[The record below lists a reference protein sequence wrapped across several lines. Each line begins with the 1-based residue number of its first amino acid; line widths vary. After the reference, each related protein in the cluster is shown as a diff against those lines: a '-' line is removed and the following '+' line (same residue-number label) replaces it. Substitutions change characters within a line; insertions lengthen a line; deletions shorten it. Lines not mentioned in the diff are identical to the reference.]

1 MASETVV
8 EAAERRTPA
17 KVAARVLRVLLGVVF
32 VVSAMAKLVAIDDFE
47 LYVFSYG
54 FVPLNVTYI
63 LARLCIAG
71 EALLGVMIVTG
82 WWRRWV
88 NLAVLAVLLLFSL
101 FLCYAALI
109 GRDDSCRC
117 MGRLAEMPPTV
128 SLLKNAVLIVVT
140 LFVMKM
146 ERGRAESKRHTA
158 RKAVVT
164 AAVAVVLTV
173 AVFAISVPDNWLFGD
188 EEMLYDKELL
198 QETVSE
204 RGLDGGHKLVAFV
217 TPGCP
222 YCMMSREKIGM
233 IARRHDLDTAAIV
246 YIEPADIGAQ
256 RFMDLTYGSRPL
268 VVLIDNGTPVGTCHY
283 RNIDERNIAEFLPK
297 Q

>member
-1 MASETVV
+1 MASDAVG
-8 EAAERRTPA
+8 EATERKSPA
-17 KVAARVLRVLLGVVF
+17 RVAARLLRVLLGVVF
-32 VVSAMAKLVAIDDFE
+32 VVSAVAKLLAIDDFE

-63 LARLCIAG
+63 LVRLCIAG
-71 EALLGVMIVTG
+71 EALLGVLIVTG

-101 FLCYAALI
+101 FLCYAALL
-109 GRDDSCRC
+109 GRDDSCQC
-117 MGRLAEMPPTV
+117 MGRLADMPPAV

-140 LFVMKM
+140 LFVMRM
-146 ERGRAESKRHTA
+146 GRSMPESKWPKMR
-158 RKAVVT
+158 RIIVT
-164 AAVAVVLTV
+164 AAMAVSLTV
-173 AVFAISVPDNWLFGD
+173 AVFSISVPDNWLFGD
-188 EEMLYDKELL
+188 EEMLYDEELL
-198 QETVSE
+198 QETVTE
-204 RGLDGGHKLVAFV
+204 RGLDSGHKLLAFV

-222 YCMMSREKIGM
+222 YCMMSIEKIGM
-233 IARRHDLDTAAIV
+233 IARRHDLDTTAIV

-268 VVLIDNGTPVGTCHY
+268 VVLVDDGKPVGTCHY
-283 RNIDERNIAEFLPK
+283 RNIDEHHLAEFLPK